1 MEMRRDVSTGT
12 PTVLPVSPPLTGS
25 NSRFRIFHVNDSTDD
40 QVLFQAA
47 CRRAGVP
54 FDWHVTDSAQ
64 KGISYLRTLVEQSAK
79 IPVCW
84 PDLVVLD
91 IVMPFVSGFEVLK
104 YVRATPEIK
113 HLPVIIFSG
122 HLLPD
127 NEQES
132 LRLGANAFRMKPSEF
147 EDIVRMARELHQLL
161 KSLRDSSS
169 E

>member
-1 MEMRRDVSTGT
+1 MEMRRDVSADT
-12 PTVLPVSPPLTGS
+12 PSVLPVSTPLTAS
-25 NSRFRIFHVNDSTDD
+25 PSRFRIFHVNDSTDD

-64 KGISYLRTLVEQSAK
+64 KGISYLRTLIEQSCK

-104 YVRATPEIK
+104 FIRASPELK
-113 HLPVIIFSG
+113 QLPVIIFSG

-147 EDIVRMARELHQLL
+147 DDIVRLARELHQLL
-161 KSLRDSSS
+161 KSLRESTS

>member
-1 MEMRRDVSTGT
+1 
-12 PTVLPVSPPLTGS
+12 
-25 NSRFRIFHVNDSTDD
+25 
-40 QVLFQAA
+40 
-47 CRRAGVP
+47 
-54 FDWHVTDSAQ
+54 
-64 KGISYLRTLVEQSAK
+64 
-79 IPVCW
+79 
-84 PDLVVLD
+84 
-91 IVMPFVSGFEVLK
+91 MPFVSGFEVLK